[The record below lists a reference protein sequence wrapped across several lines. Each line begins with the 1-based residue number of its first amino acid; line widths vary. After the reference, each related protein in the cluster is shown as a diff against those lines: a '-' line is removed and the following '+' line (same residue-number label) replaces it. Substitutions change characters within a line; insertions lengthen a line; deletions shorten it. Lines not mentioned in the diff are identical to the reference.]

1 MKIQK
6 NNVIWYLKL
15 VLNYSLSIFLKSHV
29 ASFLQ
34 NRSNVYTRETYIRG
48 NVAGALW
55 PKTGQPKSA
64 KFTYT

>member
-34 NRSNVYTRETYIRG
+34 NRSNVYIRETYIRR
-48 NVAGALW
+48 NVAGAL
-55 PKTGQPKSA
+55 SNR
-64 KFTYT
+64 